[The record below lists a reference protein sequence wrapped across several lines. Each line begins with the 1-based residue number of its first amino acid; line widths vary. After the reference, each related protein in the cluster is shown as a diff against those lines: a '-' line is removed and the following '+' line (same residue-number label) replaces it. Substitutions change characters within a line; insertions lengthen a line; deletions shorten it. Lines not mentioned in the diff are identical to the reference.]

1 MLSELFDQ
9 ITSGELGGVIYDDQQ
24 RRRYLAKS

>member
-1 MLSELFDQ
+1 MLSELFDRM
-9 ITSGELGGVIYDDQQ
+9 TSGELGEAIYDDHK